1 MDVILDGIT
10 ADGKR
15 SEDPLEVRLLVGTQL
30 GYSELSR
37 IENTM
42 TSIGLLSKGFKSVYV
57 NEESEHLM
65 DWRIKQLFHWHD
77 GAVDRS
83 SPRGPA
89 DSRYVGTPHHDPM
102 QQHRS
107 D

>member
-42 TSIGLLSKGFKSVYV
+42 TSIGLLS
-57 NEESEHLM
+57 
-65 DWRIKQLFHWHD
+65 
-77 GAVDRS
+77 
-83 SPRGPA
+83 
-89 DSRYVGTPHHDPM
+89 
-102 QQHRS
+102 
-107 D
+107 